1 MTYTIVGVIGHIDH
15 GKTTLV
21 AALSGTD
28 TDTHPEEKRSGIT
41 IDLGFASITE
51 GDHQIGLIDAP
62 GHQKYIGNLLAGVSG
77 IDVGLLVVA
86 CDQGIQEQTLEHAA
100 ILQMLGVTNLMVAL
114 SRVDLVD
121 DATVQNLDEELD
133 VFLDDFGFRD
143 VPKIPISAVTGT
155 GMKALK
161 SQLRR
166 FAELGQPRTVGRYS
180 RMPVDRVFSMPGR
193 GCVIAGTVWS
203 GSIRVGDQLQ
213 LADNN
218 VPVRVREVEVH
229 GESVD
234 ESKVGFRTALNVT
247 GVSANEVQRGDELI
261 QPDVFRKSHHLL
273 MEVKTFRD
281 AQEIKCPATLQ
292 LHIVA
297 TSCSAR
303 ITGTRRLTPGQSA
316 VVVVETEKPV
326 VATFGQRCLF
336 RLPYPVGTM
345 GGGTILATLGEETRR
360 TRKLIELGE
369 KIAMADSTER
379 LVAWAEF
386 QGELDPTPEWC
397 ELQIGVPTEEQ
408 ASTVEEAL
416 AAGLIKRLPKSSRL
430 VATSAAERIQR
441 EIVALMTQQAEVA
454 QDAWVVEEAIAH
466 QLLGFG
472 SAELIHWLIQLLVE
486 DGRLVRLGNR
496 IAIASDQNS
505 LSKKQQARM
514 EQILAIFD
522 GNRSPPTLKDI
533 ADQLQIPVE
542 TATFLSRFA
551 IQTNLL
557 LEIDKGLLL
566 SAGVFRELCNEL
578 QQEFAEQP
586 ELSVA
591 DIRDR
596 WQVTRKH
603 AIPFLEY
610 CDQKKVTDR
619 RGNVRTAGTAL
630 QDFTS
635 Q

>member
-28 TDTHPEEKRSGIT
+28 TDTHPEEKRRGIT
-41 IDLGFASITE
+41 IDLGFASFTD
-51 GDHQIGLIDAP
+51 GDHQFALIDAP

-155 GMKALK
+155 GMEALK

-166 FAELGQPRTVGRYS
+166 FAELGQPRTVGRYF

-203 GSIRVGDQLQ
+203 GSIRVGDQLE

-292 LHIVA
+292 LHIAA

-397 ELQIGVPTEEQ
+397 ELQIGVSTEEQ

-416 AAGLIKRLPKSSRL
+416 AAGLVKRLPKSTRL

-454 QDAWVVEEAIAH
+454 QDAWVVEEAIVH

-542 TATFLSRFA
+542 TATSLSRFA